1 MIVLVANF
9 LLHQFIRLVWSSS
22 HAIRRFLGGTIVI
35 PCPHRAFSLACV
47 RDKIIAN
54 HSAVLVN
61 KRTSQSVD
69 TKMLEKSSGHHRTL
83 PHVAKQQMPHEKRI
97 QT

>member
-22 HAIRRFLGGTIVI
+22 RVIRRFLEGTTVI

-54 HSAVLVN
+54 HSVVLVN
-61 KRTSQSVD
+61 KRRFQSVD
-69 TKMLEKSSGHHRTL
+69 TKMLEKSSGH
-83 PHVAKQQMPHEKRI
+83 Q
-97 QT
+97 